1 MSQSKVEL
9 RGAHGLSALIP
20 CRRNGRD
27 LRFSIGLLLRE
38 DPVRCFGQVPGHGAD
53 GLLMA
58 LASGNALIEATDVAA
73 WRATAVEANGVG
85 GFDEAHLR

>member
-1 MSQSKVEL
+1 
-9 RGAHGLSALIP
+9 
-20 CRRNGRD
+20 
-27 LRFSIGLLLRE
+27 
-38 DPVRCFGQVPGHGAD
+38 
-53 GLLMA
+53 MA